1 MKKIKTAPYA
11 PTEFIVTKSEN
22 DRAVFEI
29 YPFEPGYA
37 ITLAHPIKR
46 LILSSAVGSAPI
58 AVKIE
63 GAAHEFDSV
72 RGVVEDVARLIVNLK
87 NIRFKITNGED
98 RIELVASFRGA
109 KEVKGADLA
118 AEGVE
123 VVTPDAHFASI
134 NEDGELKISIILEK
148 GMGYI
153 PSEEIRDL
161 VPEGYLPLDG
171 IFGPVRKANYS
182 IEKML
187 VEDNPNFEKIVFEIA
202 TYGQI
207 DPKEVFR
214 SGVATLFKQTEILSS
229 ALGVANESSFGIKGE
244 EADERLKTL
253 LSKVEDVG
261 FSTRSYNCL
270 FNSKIV
276 YLGEVALMD
285 ESQLSRLKNLGKKSL
300 DEIKE
305 RLAQL
310 GYPVTERLPEDLAQ
324 KLRARISELKGT
336 SL

>member
-1 MKKIKTAPYA
+1 MKKIKTAPHA
-11 PTEFIVTKSEN
+11 PTEFVVTRSA
-22 DRAVFEI
+22 DDHAVFEI

-63 GAAHEFDSV
+63 GAAHEFDSI
-72 RGVVEDVARLIVNLK
+72 RGVVEDAARLIINLK
-87 NIRFKITNGED
+87 NIRFKITGNED
-98 RIELVASFRGA
+98 RIELVAAFKGP

-118 AEGVE
+118 AQGVE
-123 VVTPDAHFASI
+123 VVTPEARFASV
-134 NEDGELKISIILEK
+134 NEDGELKVSIILEQ
-148 GMGYI
+148 GMGYV

-161 VPEGYLPLDG
+161 IPEGYLPLDG
-171 IFGPVRKANYS
+171 VFGPVRKVNYS

-214 SGVATLFKQTEILSS
+214 NGVYTLFKQTEVLSS
-229 ALGVANESSFGIKGE
+229 ALGVENAGAFGARGGDR
-244 EADERLKTL
+244 DENFKTL
-253 LSKVEDVG
+253 LLRIEDLG
-261 FSTRSYNCL
+261 LSARSHNCLTRSN
-270 FNSKIV
+270 II

-285 ESQLSRLKNLGKKSL
+285 ESELSKVKNLGKKSL

-305 RLAQL
+305 KLTQV
-310 GYPVTERLPEDLAQ
+310 GYPINETLPDDLAK
-324 KLRARISELKGT
+324 KLKARIIELKG
-336 SL
+336 

>member
-1 MKKIKTAPYA
+1 MKKIKTAPHA
-11 PTEFIVTKSEN
+11 PTEFVVTKSEN

-46 LILSSAVGSAPI
+46 LILSSVVGSAPI

-72 RGVVEDVARLIVNLK
+72 RGVVEDAARLIVNLK
-87 NIRFKITNGED
+87 NVRFKITGSED
-98 RIELVASFRGA
+98 RVELVASFKGP

-118 AEGVE
+118 AQGVE
-123 VVTPDAHFASI
+123 VVTPQAHFASI
-134 NEDGELKISIILEK
+134 NEDGELKVSIILEK
-148 GMGYI
+148 GMGYV
-153 PSEEIRDL
+153 PSEEIREL
-161 VPEGYLPLDG
+161 IPEGYLPLDG
-171 IFGPVRKANYS
+171 IFGPVKKANYS

-214 SGVATLFKQTEILSS
+214 SGVCALFRQTQVLSA
-229 ALGVANESSFGIKGE
+229 ALGVENALALGANNAERDES
-244 EADERLKTL
+244 LKTL
-253 LSKVEDVG
+253 LLKIEDLG
-261 FSTRSYNCL
+261 LSARSHNCLTRSD
-270 FNSKIV
+270 IV
-276 YLGEVALMD
+276 YLGEVVLMD
-285 ESQLSRLKNLGKKSL
+285 EPELSRVKNLGKKSL

-305 RLAQL
+305 KLAQL
-310 GYPVTERLPEDLAQ
+310 GYPVHESLPDELAER
-324 KLRARISELKGT
+324 LRARISELKG
-336 SL
+336 

>member
-11 PTEFIVTKSEN
+11 PTEFVVTKSEV
-22 DRAVFEI
+22 DRATFEI

-46 LILSSAVGSAPI
+46 LILSSAVGCAPI

-63 GAAHEFDSV
+63 GAVHEFDSV
-72 RGVVEDVARLIVNLK
+72 RGVVEDAARLIVNLK
-87 NIRFKITNGED
+87 NVRFKITGSED
-98 RIELVASFRGA
+98 RVELVASFKGP

-118 AEGVE
+118 ANGVE
-123 VVTPDAHFASI
+123 VVTPEAHFASI
-134 NEDGELKISIILEK
+134 NEDGELKIAVILER
-148 GMGYI
+148 GMGYV
-153 PSEEIRDL
+153 PSEDLREL

-207 DPKEVFR
+207 DPTDVFR
-214 SGVATLFKQTEILSS
+214 SGVATLFKQTEVLSS
-229 ALGVANESSFGIKGE
+229 ALGVQGVGAFGAKGGENDESF
-244 EADERLKTL
+244 KTL
-253 LSKVEDVG
+253 LLKVEELG
-261 FSTRSYNCL
+261 LSARSHNCLTRS
-270 FNSKIV
+270 SIV
-276 YLGEVALMD
+276 YLGEVVLMD
-285 ESQLSRLKNLGKKSL
+285 ESELSKVKNLGKKSL

-305 RLAQL
+305 KLSQL
-310 GYPVTERLPEDLAQ
+310 GYPVHESLSDDLA
-324 KLRARISELKGT
+324 KRLAARIAELKG
-336 SL
+336 